1 MVVVNKPDAVQTEVR
16 VGHLG
21 VKRNTSDY
29 MPLNMAIRILGGE
42 GANRLHQVLR
52 TERGLTYGAK
62 ADMDTLLESGD
73 FEASTNTRSEATG
86 EVLRLIVDEFWRLQR
101 ERVSERE
108 LSGAQGLHDRQFP
121 ADDRNAG
128 RHRDAGAERALLRP
142 ADRAAPDR
150 SASA

>member
-1 MVVVNKPDAVQTEVR
+1 AIVGDVTADEAFAGVGKVFGEWQRGDVQRPTFVAPPDPVRRVVIVNKPDAVQTEVR

-21 VKRNTSDY
+21 VKRNSPDY
-29 MPLNMAIRILGGE
+29 MPLNLTLRILGGE

-73 FEASTNTRSEATG
+73 FEASTSTRSPATA

-101 ERVSERE
+101 ERVGER
-108 LSGAQGLHDRQFP
+108 
-121 ADDRNAG
+121 
-128 RHRDAGAERALLRP
+128 
-142 ADRAAPDR
+142 
-150 SASA
+150 